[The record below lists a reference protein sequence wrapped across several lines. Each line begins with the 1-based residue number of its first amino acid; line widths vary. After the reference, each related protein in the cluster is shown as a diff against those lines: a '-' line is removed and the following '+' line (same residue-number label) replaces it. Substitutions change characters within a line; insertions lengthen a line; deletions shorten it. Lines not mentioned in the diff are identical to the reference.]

1 MTIRR
6 TTVSKNK
13 QTRPIRTSRQSP
25 QQYLTNWMKTF
36 VEKPHPYL
44 GDMPP
49 CPYARKAR
57 LDNKVAMEW
66 ISNQEEDS
74 VIFKRIEQQ
83 SFDNLD
89 VLILI
94 MDRRR
99 WSWQGAFNLRQ
110 ELNRVFAKQDK
121 VVLEDHPDYKEK
133 IGNINMSNGKYCLLF
148 VQKKSKLNKFSKLL
162 SKTTDYYNNW
172 SKKEL
177 DDVVTWR
184 FEDPE

>member
-1 MTIRR
+1 M
-6 TTVSKNK
+6 VSKAKPIRKSK
-13 QTRPIRTSRQSP
+13 QTP
-25 QQYLTNWMKTF
+25 QQYLTEWMKSF

-57 LDNKVAMEW
+57 LDNKVKMTW
-66 ISNQEEDS
+66 ISKQEHDANIYKLIRDE
-74 VIFKRIEQQ
+74 
-83 SFDNLD
+83 SFEKLD
-89 VLILI
+89 VMILI
-94 MDRRR
+94 ADRRR
-99 WSWQGAFNLRQ
+99 WTWQGAYELREQ
-110 ELNRVFAKQDK
+110 LNKEFAKQDK

-162 SKTTDYYNNW
+162 SKTTNYYKNW

-177 DDVVTWR
+177 NDIVTWR